1 MGIFVC
7 PKPEPRLQGFA
18 LPLKE
23 PTQTV
28 IKSPSASSSLNL
40 HSPQPSSINST
51 FCSSFPCRDI
61 IFSALICFPQ
71 HKVIPPSS
79 FILLM
84 GCFLTWTRR
93 SPLLTAHPL
102 SHPVPCPPGSSRSRP
117 CLHWTPDGPH
127 NLLRMDLHYI
137 PLRLWALAPSLKVW
151 ECCFSRRRKKKKDN
165 FST

>member
-7 PKPEPRLQGFA
+7 PKPEPRLQGSA

-28 IKSPSASSSLNL
+28 IKSPSASSGLNL

-93 SPLLTAHPL
+93 SPLLTAHPSLTL
-102 SHPVPCPPGSSRSRP
+102 SPVLLGPPAAGPVCIGHQMAPTTFLEWICITYHSGSGLWLP
-117 CLHWTPDGPH
+117 
-127 NLLRMDLHYI
+127 
-137 PLRLWALAPSLKVW
+137 PLRCGSAVSL
-151 ECCFSRRRKKKKDN
+151 EEKKKDN